1 MKRLIHP
8 NLSRILALLVALSGC
23 MFSQTQAGQSED
35 LTKGAS
41 AFPNV
46 LAPYKAHIIAEPN
59 LINAAR
65 INNLIQNG
73 NLMLSLDDAMKLFEE
88 GVALSRECQ
97 KQLEEAEG
105 RVEILLKKADG
116 KLAAEPFDPERE
128 PET

>member
-8 NLSRILALLVALSGC
+8 NLSRILTLLVALSCC
-23 MFSQTQAGQSED
+23 MFSQAQAGQSED

-59 LINAAR
+59 LTHSAR

-73 NLMLSLDDAMKLFEE
+73 NLMLSLDDAITL
-88 GVALSRECQ
+88 ALENN
-97 KQLEEAEG
+97 LELVIRRYNLPLADTA
-105 RVEILLKKADG
+105 LL
-116 KLAAEPFDPERE
+116 R
-128 PET
+128 